1 MVYVAVN
8 YEVKLEDGT
17 VIAKADAVEFTVQDG
32 NFSSLSWN
40 VVRHFC
46 VSVWG
51 CSNVQLL

>member
-32 NFSSLSWN
+32 IFSFLFNNCLMKSL
-40 VVRHFC
+40 VC
-46 VSVWG
+46 IYM
-51 CSNVQLL
+51 